1 MDGSAFLCPCVLL
14 CPTEHLASMCLWW
27 LFCSTSVIWP
37 SFCFFNGS
45 STYFKVSEGLSC
57 LYSFIT
63 TSFAPLQGLLGCNSS
78 PIQLSDFH
86 NSIPCHGFFH
96 NFLPCTSLLWDS
108 RELVYSLLSWSPLLD
123 FFQLFSLLSILRI
136 VRLFFFFSPPFFQWS
151 CIHLCMLTNSF
162 YIVRGLFQI
171 KFFI

>member
-45 STYFKVSEGLSC
+45 STYFKVSEGLSR

-86 NSIPCHGFFH
+86 NSIPCHVFLH
-96 NFLPCTSLLWDS
+96 NSFLPCTCLLWDS

-136 VRLFFFFSPPFFQWS
+136 VRLFFSPPFFQWS

-162 YIVRGLFQI
+162 CLVRGLFQI
-171 KFFI
+171 KFFV